1 MGGGTAEKLTVDMKR
16 TLCLLLLVFASAA
29 ILKAQDKAFTIDRT
43 EGCYT
48 VNNIV
53 PADGA
58 TLFLC
63 TYTVP
68 DGAADFPVL
77 KAIGRRTSIVT
88 EDESFSLVKSVH
100 QPVWDEAESRYA
112 YLTAPGQ
119 QLCFTLEFPEIPLDE
134 PFDLIEEKDKENDF
148 VIKNIVVD
156 TSAVASVDVAAFL
169 ARTPYLEYGC
179 IMEEGKPVM
188 SYNDNDVSVRF
199 IVGDVY
205 EGVTTDYQ
213 SLSMEIT
220 NHSDAPLHFAPADL
234 DVRFW
239 RKAGNRFN
247 PGKASILTAEDANRK
262 WRELD
267 ERIIRSGME
276 ENAGQIA
283 GNAVMRSSGIGGISV
298 FAELGLLGAGLLINE
313 VSKDDISQ
321 EMVEPD
327 KVREESMAYYLKDFD
342 IAPGETAYTFFTVK
356 RMPKYAFYT
365 TGISLGGKTY
375 NFKW

>member
-1 MGGGTAEKLTVDMKR
+1 MKR
-16 TLCLLLLVFASAA
+16 ILFLLLLAFAAA
-29 ILKAQDKAFTIDRT
+29 ATLKAQDKAFRIDRT

-48 VNNIV
+48 VNSIV
-53 PADGA
+53 PIDGA
-58 TLFLC
+58 TLLLC

-68 DGAADFPVL
+68 DGTADFPVL
-77 KAIGRRTSIVT
+77 KAVGRRTSIVT

-100 QPVWDEAESRYA
+100 LPVWDEAESRYA
-112 YLTAPGQ
+112 YLAAPGQ

-134 PFDLIEEKDKENDF
+134 PFDLIEDKDTDNDF
-148 VIKNIVVD
+148 VVRNIVVD
-156 TSAVASVDVAAFL
+156 TSAVADVDIAAFL
-169 ARTPYLEYGC
+169 AQTSYLEYSC
-179 IMEEGKPVM
+179 IMEDGRPVM
-188 SYNDNDVSVRF
+188 SYYDDDVRVRLEAGEV
-199 IVGDVY
+199 I
-205 EGVTTDYQ
+205 EGITSDYQ
-213 SLSMEIT
+213 SIAIEIT
-220 NHSDAPLHFAPADL
+220 NNANVPLQFAATDL
-234 DVRFW
+234 DARFW
-239 RKAGNRFN
+239 RKAGSNFN
-247 PGKASILTAEDANRK
+247 SRKASILTAEEANRK

-321 EMVEPD
+321 EMAEPD

-342 IAPGETAYTFFTVK
+342 IAPGETAHTFFTIK
-356 RMPKYAFYT
+356 HMPSYAYYT
-365 TGISLGGKTY
+365 AGISLGGKTF